1 MAKDSPHQIILD
13 RKKALGERLI
23 ILGHHYQADEVIRHA
38 DFIGDS
44 LELARKVSELREAQI
59 IVFCGVLFMAQ
70 TAVILAPD
78 KHIYIP
84 DKQAGCPL
92 ADAAGIDDVLCAWE
106 VIKKLGRVVPIT
118 YVNSSAEIKAF
129 CGRNGGAV
137 CTSGTA
143 LKILK
148 WAFTQGDR
156 VFFLPD
162 QNLGRNTA
170 RTMDVPDEL
179 MATWDPQNPP
189 LPKALENAR
198 IILWH
203 GWCPVHAPI
212 MTVKDVQKVRRE
224 HTDVRVI
231 IHPEAD
237 PETVK
242 ASDAFGS
249 TAQMIDYVKAQPLGT
264 KVAIG
269 TEINMV
275 RRLSESYHAIVKVVP
290 LVESACA
297 DMAKITPEK
306 LARCLM
312 ELTDD
317 YRVRVPEAVIADARR
332 ALDRMLKV

>member
-1 MAKDSPHQIILD
+1 MAKDSPHKIILD
-13 RKKALGERLI
+13 RKKALGGRMV
-23 ILGHHYQADEVIRHA
+23 ILGHHYQADEVIRYA

-44 LELARKVSELREAQI
+44 LELARKVSEIKQAQI

-78 KHIYIP
+78 KHVYIP
-84 DKQAGCPL
+84 DKHAGCPL
-92 ADAAGIDDVLCAWE
+92 ADAAAIDDVLRAWE
-106 VIKKLGRVVPIT
+106 VIGELGRVIPIT

-137 CTSGTA
+137 CTSGNA
-143 LKILK
+143 LKVLK
-148 WAFTQGDR
+148 WAFAQGER

-170 RTMDVPDEL
+170 RTLGLPDQE
-179 MATWDPQNPP
+179 MAIWDPLNPP

-198 IILWH
+198 VILWH
-203 GWCPVHAPI
+203 GWCPVHAPV
-212 MTVKDVQKVRRE
+212 MTVRGVEEARRHHENVKVI
-224 HTDVRVI
+224 V
-231 IHPEAD
+231 HPEAD
-237 PETVK
+237 PETVM

-249 TAQMIDYVKAQPLGT
+249 TAQIIDYVKAQPLGT
-264 KVAIG
+264 RVAIG

-275 RRLSESYHAIVKVVP
+275 RRLSESYHAIVNIVP

-306 LARCLM
+306 LACCLM
-312 ELTDD
+312 ELTED
-317 YRVRVPEAVIADARR
+317 YRVRVPENVIADARL
-332 ALDRMLKV
+332 ALERMLRI

>member
-1 MAKDSPHQIILD
+1 MANANPHTIIRE
-13 RKKALGERLI
+13 RKQALGERLV

-44 LELARKVSELREAQI
+44 LELARKVSELEHAQI
-59 IVFCGVLFMAQ
+59 IVFCGVYFMAQ

-78 KHIYIP
+78 KHVYIP

-92 ADAAGIDDVLCAWE
+92 ADAAKLDDVLKAWE
-106 VIKKLGRVVPIT
+106 VIRDLGRVIPIT
-118 YVNSSAEIKAF
+118 YVNSDAEIKAF
-129 CGRNGGAV
+129 CGAHGGAV
-137 CTSGTA
+137 CTSGNA
-143 LKILK
+143 LRVLK
-148 WAFTQGDR
+148 WAFSQGER

-162 QNLGRNTA
+162 QNLGRNTG
-170 RTMDVPDEL
+170 RTLDVPEEA
-179 MATWDPQNPP
+179 MAIWDPQNPP
-189 LPKALENAR
+189 HVSALEYAR

-212 MTVKDVQKVRRE
+212 MSVKDVQEVRSKHE
-224 HTDVRVI
+224 NVKVI

-249 TAQMIDYVKAQPLGT
+249 TAQILEFVKAQPLGT

-275 RRLSESYHAIVKVVP
+275 RRMSDSYHAIVDIVP

-312 ELTDD
+312 ELTDA
-317 YRVRVPEAVIADARR
+317 YRVRVSESVIADART
-332 ALDRMLKV
+332 ALERMLRI

>member
-1 MAKDSPHQIILD
+1 MAKDSPHKIILD
-13 RKKALGERLI
+13 RKRALGERLI
-23 ILGHHYQADEVIRHA
+23 ILGHHYQADEVIRYA

-44 LELARKVSELREAQI
+44 LELARKVSELEHAQI
-59 IVFCGVLFMAQ
+59 IVFCGVYFMAQ

-78 KHIYIP
+78 KHVYIP
-84 DKQAGCPL
+84 DKLAGCPL
-92 ADAAGIDDVLCAWE
+92 ADAAGIDDVLKAWE
-106 VIKKLGRVVPIT
+106 VIKDLGRVIPIT

-129 CGRNGGAV
+129 CGRHGGAV
-137 CTSGTA
+137 CTSGNA

-148 WAFTQGDR
+148 WAFTQGER

-170 RTMDVPDEL
+170 RTMDVSDEE
-179 MATWDPQNPP
+179 MAIWDPLNPP
-189 LPKALENAR
+189 LVKALENAR
-198 IILWH
+198 VILWH

-212 MTVKDVQKVRRE
+212 MTVKDVEEVRLKHENIKVI
-224 HTDVRVI
+224 V
-231 IHPEAD
+231 HPEAD

-249 TAQMIDYVKAQPLGT
+249 TAQIIEYVKAQPLGT
-264 KVAIG
+264 RLAIG

-275 RRLSESYHAIVKVVP
+275 KRLSESYHAIVSIVP
-290 LVESACA
+290 LKESACA
-297 DMAKITPEK
+297 DMAKITPEM

-312 ELTDD
+312 ELTDA
-317 YRVRVPEAVIADARR
+317 YRVRVPQDVIADARL

>member
-1 MAKDSPHQIILD
+1 MAKDSPHRIILD

-23 ILGHHYQADEVIRHA
+23 ILGHHYQADEVIRYA

-44 LELARKVSELREAQI
+44 LELARKVSELKQAQI

-78 KHIYIP
+78 KHVYIP
-84 DKQAGCPL
+84 DRQAGCPL
-92 ADAAGIDDVLCAWE
+92 ADAAAIDDVLRAWE
-106 VIKKLGRVVPIT
+106 VIKELGRVIPIT

-137 CTSGTA
+137 CTSGNA

-148 WAFTQGDR
+148 WAFMQGER

-162 QNLGRNTA
+162 QNLGRNTG
-170 RTMDVPDEL
+170 RTMAVPDEE
-179 MATWDPQNPP
+179 MAIWDPLNPP

-212 MTVKDVQKVRRE
+212 MTVKDVEQVRSR
-224 HTDVRVI
+224 HAGVKVI

-237 PETVK
+237 PETVG

-249 TAQMIDYVKAQPLGT
+249 TAQIIDYVKAQPLGT
-264 KVAIG
+264 RLAIG

-275 RRLSESYHAIVKVVP
+275 KRLSESYHAIVSIVP

-317 YRVRVPEAVIADARR
+317 YRVRVPENVIADARL
-332 ALDRMLKV
+332 ALERMLRI